1 MHKTIRIYEEVCIR
15 LLKSGIWGE
24 PVMIPQGFD
33 DWNNVARLAKS
44 QSVLGIVGNIIL
56 SDSILQS
63 SLDSELRA
71 KVKRFVMGNML
82 MHNQLN
88 TLVVKS
94 VKHLNDAGIYPVLL
108 KGQGLARNY
117 PCPELRQ
124 CGDIDLFVGEELYEK
139 SYFTF
144 KDIAT
149 DIDDFSSIY
158 SGKHFHAFCG
168 KIEFDVHRF
177 SAYYSLKPYNKNYQ
191 EEAAKGLTQNLTHYV
206 IDDIEVNT
214 PSLEFNAYY
223 IFNHLFNHF
232 LISGIGLRHL
242 CDWMMFLHVNADKI
256 DRIELKRILTKMRV
270 MKPWKVFGALCVK
283 KFSMPSCECP
293 FYEEVN
299 DKQVFRV
306 MRRILDEGNFGFE
319 TDYYKR
325 NKGGRF
331 RTRFNGIMHHVKRFV
346 HLVTLFPYQLF
357 RQMLNLIAMWYQSI
371 LKRI

>member
-1 MHKTIRIYEEVCIR
+1 MHRPIRLYEEVCIR
-15 LLKSGIWGE
+15 LLKTGVWGDFLT
-24 PVMIPQGFD
+24 IPTGFD
-33 DWNNVARLAKS
+33 DWNSVARLAKS
-44 QSVLGIVGNIIL
+44 QSVLGIVGNTVL
-56 SDSILQS
+56 SDSILQN
-63 SLDSELRA
+63 SLDSGLRD
-71 KVKRFVMGNML
+71 KIKRFVMSNML
-82 MHNQLN
+82 MHKQLN
-88 TLVVKS
+88 TLIVNS
-94 VKHLNDAGIYPVLL
+94 VKHLNNAGLSSVLL

-139 SYFTF
+139 AYFTF

-177 SAYYSLKPYNKNYQ
+177 SAYYSLKPYNENYQ
-191 EEAAKGLTQNLTHYV
+191 EEATKGLTQNLTHYV
-206 IDDIEVNT
+206 IGGIEVNT

-242 CDWMMFLHVNADKI
+242 CDWMMFLHANADKI
-256 DRIELKRILTKMRV
+256 DMVELKRILNKMRI

-283 KFSMPSCECP
+283 EFGMPSDEFP
-293 FYEEVN
+293 FYEEMNEKLVY
-299 DKQVFRV
+299 RV
-306 MRRILDEGNFGFE
+306 LRHILDEGNFGFE

-325 NKGGRF
+325 NKGGRL
-331 RTRFNGIMHHVKRFV
+331 RARLNGIMHHVKRFV
-346 HLVTLFPYQLF
+346 HLVTLFPYQLS